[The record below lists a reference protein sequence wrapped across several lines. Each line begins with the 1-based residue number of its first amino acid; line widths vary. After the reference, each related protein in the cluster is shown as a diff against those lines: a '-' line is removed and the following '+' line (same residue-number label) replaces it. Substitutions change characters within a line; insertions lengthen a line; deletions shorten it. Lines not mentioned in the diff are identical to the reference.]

1 MPRFISRCNLNEFID
16 NDVRIVSFSC
26 QSRLKNLVVFS
37 KNVLTCYN
45 VTRYTRYTMKKKTNK
60 SSLVV
65 KPRKMSLAQ
74 ASKRTRLVINCTEE
88 EKILIKTIA
97 ASEGVTAAELVL
109 NQFRSKSDEPQLLAN
124 LKKSIQQSKEGKVR
138 SRGSFAKYVE

>member
-1 MPRFISRCNLNEFID
+1 
-16 NDVRIVSFSC
+16 
-26 QSRLKNLVVFS
+26 
-37 KNVLTCYN
+37 
-45 VTRYTRYTMKKKTNK
+45 MKKKTNK